1 MITLKTNHPVAIESP
16 DHIFPWGT
24 MRDNST
30 NEGFIN
36 EILAYNKIKGKE
48 TINFLDLG
56 CSGGQLVIDI
66 LNRGNRSIGLEGSD
80 YSVKHKRANWP
91 EYHNKN
97 LFTCDVTKEYKLF
110 ENKER
115 ILFDTITGWE
125 VIEHIH
131 PNDLENF
138 FKQINDN
145 LCSGGFFCGS
155 ISTKEEIV
163 EGHKLHQTVF
173 TQKEW
178 YDKFPNILKETD
190 LEVYEYPFK
199 NHVRRDWGSFHVVLL
214 KK

>member
-1 MITLKTNHPVAIESP
+1 MITLETNHPVAIESP

-138 FKQINDN
+138 FKHINDN
-145 LCSGGFFCGS
+145 LYSGGFFCGS

-163 EGHKLHQTVF
+163 EG
-173 TQKEW
+173 
-178 YDKFPNILKETD
+178 
-190 LEVYEYPFK
+190 
-199 NHVRRDWGSFHVVLL
+199 
-214 KK
+214 